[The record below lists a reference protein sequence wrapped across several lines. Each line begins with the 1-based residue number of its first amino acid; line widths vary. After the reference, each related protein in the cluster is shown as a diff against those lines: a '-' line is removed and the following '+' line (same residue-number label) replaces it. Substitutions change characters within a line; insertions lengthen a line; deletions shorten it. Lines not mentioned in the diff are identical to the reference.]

1 MGLLVRC
8 LRGLEVAGAPPR
20 LALGLV
26 SARASTGRLAAELV
40 RGLGLWVGAGGGRKN
55 LRSCVGGPRVLRLL
69 PDPVA
74 NAEAFNFPRVNEES
88 WLPLGVGWAALLP
101 SRGTVHEKGEPLP
114 RLTPPSVD
122 LQPQNG
128 SCGCR
133 STDRTRKRRTVA
145 RERGKEESW
154 VTPRPQPDPETRS
167 RGRARCRS
175 RPFRRPDPARAEAAH
190 QQAQTP
196 AGSAPARSRQ
206 PQPTRQQ
213 GHDDGSQRAS
223 NPTPPAG
230 SAPAGPSPPRKHT
243 KPRRIHRAR
252 CTIGG

>member
-1 MGLLVRC
+1 MSRL
-8 LRGLEVAGAPPR
+8 AGALPR

-26 SARASTGRLAAELV
+26 SERASTGRLASALV

-133 STDRTRKRRTVA
+133 STDRTLQRRTLA
-145 RERGKEESW
+145 RERTNEEPW
-154 VTPRPQPDPETRS
+154 VNRGSRPGPETRS
-167 RGRARCRS
+167 QARARCRS
-175 RPFRRPDPARAEAAH
+175 RPFRKPPPARAEAAH
-190 QQAQTP
+190 QQGHEIRRPHQHP
-196 AGSAPARSRQ
+196 HDELSPRQAPRRRSPRRW
-206 PQPTRQQ
+206 PRP
-213 GHDDGSQRAS
+213 
-223 NPTPPAG
+223 
-230 SAPAGPSPPRKHT
+230 PPRRPAPRAEG
-243 KPRRIHRAR
+243 PRRAAS
-252 CTIGG
+252 